1 MKKECS
7 GGSERWLA
15 ARLDCVE
22 TLAME
27 IGSTHPSKSV
37 PRAELTRGL
46 KKANWHRGR
55 DRRDGLPT
63 PTCQLPHVDRRL
75 SRGAPTH
82 VEHRLLCRAPAPAWD
97 TDSATGR

>member
-15 ARLDCVE
+15 ARLNCVE

-27 IGSTHPSKSV
+27 IGSMHPSKSV

-46 KKANWHRGR
+46 KKANWHRGG
-55 DRRDGLPT
+55 DRPDGSPT
-63 PTCQLPHVDRRL
+63 PTCQLSHVDRRL
-75 SRGAPTH
+75 SRGAPTP
-82 VEHRLLCRAPAPAWD
+82 V
-97 TDSATGR
+97 